1 MARPRDHLV
10 ECPHEDCRFPNR
22 SEAMFCAQCGRL
34 LGQPQAELQDHM
46 AAAALASRP
55 SRTRSSGFLTAPGGP
70 VTRLDGLADAFSWCL
85 AFAGLAIL
93 LVTMGVVASRLL
105 GF

>member
-1 MARPRDHLV
+1 MARPHDHLV

-34 LGQPQAELQDHM
+34 LVQPQAELAAGM
-46 AAAALASRP
+46 ADGASAPRP
-55 SRTRSSGFLTAPGGP
+55 YQTHSSDFLTTPGGP

-93 LVTMGVVASRLL
+93 VVSVGVVARRLL
-105 GF
+105 GL